1 VDLDPL
7 ALGNVLK
14 GLSQDVGGGS
24 PSPRMQGMQEQGW
37 WRVCVSHTIWPL
49 LGLLLF
55 FAVLGWLA
63 QECVPGASHLLQVI
77 QGGECGWLLH
87 IAWTRPVFSCTEQW
101 AMIAVGRDSCPGGVT
116 YRELVVLHL
125 KQGRWMA
132 GRPLGHTTTD
142 EEERMDVAARR
153 NRTLF
158 RWIMVTL
165 LAALLPFA
173 ALAQPAT
180 GQADGAEAA
189 TAAEEAQCRACT
201 YERIGTKVDIGL
213 VALVSLLVVGL
224 LTAASREWGT
234 TSQRW
239 TCRTLALLLVGVGL
253 ALLWWAGSVVYL
265 GYNPWQEMA
274 APADGSLTSTLLSTS
289 PKWLAA
295 LVLIGLAPSIW
306 KRSERLPA
314 WRIG

>member
-1 VDLDPL
+1 
-7 ALGNVLK
+7 
-14 GLSQDVGGGS
+14 
-24 PSPRMQGMQEQGW
+24 
-37 WRVCVSHTIWPL
+37 
-49 LGLLLF
+49 
-55 FAVLGWLA
+55 
-63 QECVPGASHLLQVI
+63 
-77 QGGECGWLLH
+77 
-87 IAWTRPVFSCTEQW
+87 
-101 AMIAVGRDSCPGGVT
+101 MIAVGRDSCPGGVT

-142 EEERMDVAARR
+142 EEERMDFAARR

-173 ALAQPAT
+173 ALAQPAA

>member
-1 VDLDPL
+1 
-7 ALGNVLK
+7 
-14 GLSQDVGGGS
+14 
-24 PSPRMQGMQEQGW
+24 
-37 WRVCVSHTIWPL
+37 
-49 LGLLLF
+49 
-55 FAVLGWLA
+55 
-63 QECVPGASHLLQVI
+63 
-77 QGGECGWLLH
+77 
-87 IAWTRPVFSCTEQW
+87 
-101 AMIAVGRDSCPGGVT
+101 MIAVAQDSCPGGFT

-125 KQGRWMA
+125 EQGRWISE
-132 GRPLGHTTTD
+132 RPLGHTTTD

-165 LAALLPFA
+165 LAVLLPFA
-173 ALAQPAT
+173 ALAQPAA
-180 GQADGAEAA
+180 GQAEGAEAA

-201 YERIGTKVDIGL
+201 YERIGPKVDIGL

-224 LTAASREWGT
+224 LIAASREWGT

-239 TCRTLALLLVGVGL
+239 TCRTLALLLMGIGA
-253 ALLWWAGSVVYL
+253 ALLWWAGSILYL
-265 GYNPWQEMA
+265 GYNPWQEQL
-274 APADGSLTSTLLSTS
+274 APSDGSLGATLLSTS

-295 LVLIGLAPSIW
+295 LVLIGFAPSIW

>member
-1 VDLDPL
+1 
-7 ALGNVLK
+7 
-14 GLSQDVGGGS
+14 
-24 PSPRMQGMQEQGW
+24 
-37 WRVCVSHTIWPL
+37 
-49 LGLLLF
+49 
-55 FAVLGWLA
+55 
-63 QECVPGASHLLQVI
+63 
-77 QGGECGWLLH
+77 
-87 IAWTRPVFSCTEQW
+87 
-101 AMIAVGRDSCPGGVT
+101 
-116 YRELVVLHL
+116 
-125 KQGRWMA
+125 
-132 GRPLGHTTTD
+132 
-142 EEERMDVAARR
+142 MDVAARR

-189 TAAEEAQCRACT
+189 TAADEAQCRACT

>member
-1 VDLDPL
+1 
-7 ALGNVLK
+7 
-14 GLSQDVGGGS
+14 
-24 PSPRMQGMQEQGW
+24 
-37 WRVCVSHTIWPL
+37 
-49 LGLLLF
+49 
-55 FAVLGWLA
+55 
-63 QECVPGASHLLQVI
+63 
-77 QGGECGWLLH
+77 
-87 IAWTRPVFSCTEQW
+87 
-101 AMIAVGRDSCPGGVT
+101 MIAVAQDSCPGGFT

-125 KQGRWMA
+125 EQGRWISE
-132 GRPLGHTTTD
+132 RPLGHTTTD

-165 LAALLPFA
+165 LAVLLPFA
-173 ALAQPAT
+173 VLAQPAA
-180 GQADGAEAA
+180 GQAEGAEAA

-201 YERIGTKVDIGL
+201 YERIGPKVDIGL

-224 LTAASREWGT
+224 LIAASREWGT

-239 TCRTLALLLVGVGL
+239 TCRTLALLLVGIGA
-253 ALLWWAGSVVYL
+253 ALLWWAGSILYL
-265 GYNPWQEMA
+265 GYNPWQEQLV
-274 APADGSLTSTLLSTS
+274 PSDGSLGATLLSTS

-295 LVLIGLAPSIW
+295 LVLIGFAPSIW

>member
-1 VDLDPL
+1 
-7 ALGNVLK
+7 
-14 GLSQDVGGGS
+14 
-24 PSPRMQGMQEQGW
+24 
-37 WRVCVSHTIWPL
+37 
-49 LGLLLF
+49 
-55 FAVLGWLA
+55 
-63 QECVPGASHLLQVI
+63 
-77 QGGECGWLLH
+77 
-87 IAWTRPVFSCTEQW
+87 
-101 AMIAVGRDSCPGGVT
+101 MIAVAQDSCPGGFT

-125 KQGRWMA
+125 EQGRWISE
-132 GRPLGHTTTD
+132 RPLGHTTTD

-165 LAALLPFA
+165 LAVLLPFA
-173 ALAQPAT
+173 ALAQPAA
-180 GQADGAEAA
+180 GQAEGAEAA

-201 YERIGTKVDIGL
+201 YERIGPKVDIGL

-224 LTAASREWGT
+224 LIAASREWGS

-239 TCRTLALLLVGVGL
+239 TCRTLALLLVGIGA
-253 ALLWWAGSVVYL
+253 ALLWWAGSILYL
-265 GYNPWQEMA
+265 GYNPWQEQL
-274 APADGSLTSTLLSTS
+274 APSDGSLGSTLLSTS